1 MVHSLLFVGVGRHNS
16 SFAGDVSGMILLV
29 YLAVGA
35 VAGLSA
41 GLFGVGG
48 GLVIVP
54 ALVACF
60 GFLAVAPE
68 VAMQLAVGT
77 SLATIVVT
85 SMSSVRAHHQLGNID
100 WPCWRVLA
108 PGIAI
113 GVVCGVATAA
123 ILPGQ
128 VLKLAFGVF
137 SLIIAAYMGF
147 GVVPAASRQLPNPM
161 GLTSAGVVIG
171 YFSAMFGI
179 GGGSLTVPYLSWCN
193 VRMQAAVATSAACGL
208 PIAVVGSVSNMV
220 AGFGHQDLPVY
231 SFGFIYLPA
240 FVGIVLLSAPF
251 AKLGAHW
258 AQRLSP
264 TRLKQCFAIFLLV
277 VGSQFIWGA
286 L

>member
-1 MVHSLLFVGVGRHNS
+1 
-16 SFAGDVSGMILLV
+16 MILLV

-85 SMSSVRAHHQLGNID
+85 SVSSVRAHHRLANID
-100 WPCWRVLA
+100 WPCWRILA
-108 PGIAI
+108 PGIGF
-113 GVVCGVATAA
+113 GVVCGVATAVA
-123 ILPGQ
+123 LPGQ
-128 VLKLAFGVF
+128 ILKLAFGVF
-137 SLIIAAYMGF
+137 SIIIAAYMGL
-147 GVVPAASRQLPNPM
+147 GSVPAASRQLPNAF
-161 GLTSAGVVIG
+161 GLTSVGVVIG

-208 PIAVVGSVSNMV
+208 PIAVVGAASNMV
-220 AGFGHQDLPVY
+220 AGFGHQDLPAY

-240 FVGIVLLSAPF
+240 FIGIVLLSAPF
-251 AKLGAHW
+251 AKLGALL
-258 AQRLSP
+258 AQRLSAR
-264 TRLKQCFAIFLLV
+264 RLKQCFAMFLLV